1 MRFLSPQLSFT
12 RLLDPAEPPVAATI
26 EEIGALVV
34 SRESLAGAHAVQRM
48 RADRGLPTPL
58 ALVVVDLV
66 GGEDPDSKLGSSGL
80 RAREVAQAAARARR
94 VAQDSR
100 ATRGEPG

>member
-66 GGEDPDSKLGSSGL
+66 GGELLGAVRKKLLTSPTFFS
-80 RAREVAQAAARARR
+80 
-94 VAQDSR
+94 
-100 ATRGEPG
+100 T

>member
-1 MRFLSPQLSFT
+1 MAARDKEKSSQY
-12 RLLDPAEPPVAATI
+12 VAATI

-48 RADRGLPTPL
+48 RADRGVSTPL

-66 GGEDPDSKLGSSGL
+66 GGKGPESKLGSSGL
-80 RAREVAQAAARARR
+80 RAREAARAAR
-94 VAQDSR
+94 SR
-100 ATRGEPG
+100 PDGPAARGDPG